1 MFDAGQEVF
10 RRGQN
15 FLKARQG
22 GAFECTEGLAMR
34 AVFGI
39 VSLVVVLLVVMM
51 LARQQ
56 MTVVQPPAVIASGPV
71 VGAANDRA
79 SAPLN
84 AAEQSR
90 QELEAIFDNAAVGS
104 HNRGHVFIHLHGC

>member
-1 MFDAGQEVF
+1 
-10 RRGQN
+10 
-15 FLKARQG
+15 
-22 GAFECTEGLAMR
+22 MR

-90 QELEAIFDNAAVGS
+90 QIQQQVGDS
-104 HNRGHVFIHLHGC
+104 VNQMMKQRTDQLDQQEQK